1 MVLPVVS
8 CVVVELLAVAS
19 LALWP
24 FVHSLS
30 AASIQ
35 PFEWLW
41 DHWALLAWEWL
52 KLVPLIWLWVFGLLL
67 LSGLFVGLGF
77 ELVGRL
83 PS

>member
-1 MVLPVVS
+1 MVL
-8 CVVVELLAVAS
+8 ELLVVAS
-19 LALWP
+19 LVLWP

-30 AASIQ
+30 AVSIQ
-35 PFEWLW
+35 PFEWFW

-52 KLVPLIWLWVFGLLL
+52 KLVALIWLWVFWLLLLMLL